1 MNAGGRL
8 RSRSRGRLVLL
19 LTVMVG
25 VVSLGSAATAV
36 ADPTSQTFTGSLPAG
51 TVKTK
56 AHSFNVTQTGPITVT
71 LDWTTTTANFDVFL
85 VSPAGVDVA
94 KAVSTTA
101 RPETLT
107 YNATTTGSYKIRVRA
122 TTGSSS
128 YSAKV
133 DYQVVPGGGGGG
145 KATFVKSI
153 GFNGPAGLYA
163 YGMDFD
169 PSDNTILVADYWNYR
184 VWRYTTAGV
193 KIGTVSKPA
202 PGGALGGITA
212 PYDVEAD
219 PSDPAGGG
227 ASLWVADQG
236 SSRIVQFDH
245 AGNWMMTIGAGGS
258 PGANYPFGC
267 GAGKMQIPTHIL
279 VTEQPGHLIYVS
291 DPRCRNV
298 YIFDHSGAFQ
308 GQLDWTGSGVGTPVP
323 RGIAETAD
331 GVIIVA
337 EFNSRKLFFFDPAT
351 RKIIGS
357 TAAQSD
363 MNDVRGIDVDKTN
376 RFVYTVGAFWN
387 RVYQFQY
394 NATISRTGTPS
405 TIVGRFVNEWRN
417 MDGGNHATGHQGFD
431 SIRFPAVD
439 NAGNVYVGET
449 WGCDGPP
456 NCASPYGY
464 GVEKFAPGDITAKP
478 NCSVAPGQAQT
489 TCAGATRLNSWATGP
504 QPPPRGGF
512 NQQNGIGIDPT
523 NNNLYVV
530 DTFEQRVQQ
539 FDTAQACVS
548 GNCPGWIRQ
557 WGSRDPASPG
567 SEGFGYPRALT
578 FAAGNVWVGDNNN
591 AIVTFDP
598 SGNFVHRYGSQGAAP
613 GQFKGGVQGVRVE
626 GGRVYATDV
635 AGCRL
640 QIFDQA
646 ALLATPSG
654 LTPIRNYGGC
664 GTAVGQMSAPRGIA
678 VDAANNFVY
687 VAETGT
693 SRITRWNTSTAAGA
707 PATFKPV
714 CAGKAIAQPW
724 GLTWNPTGAKEWIYI
739 GDVKNAR
746 IVRWNPTTNACD
758 VVVTQADMPAGRQFL
773 GSNFIEFDNTGKMYV
788 SDNSR
793 TIYVFT
799 LT

>member
-1 MNAGGRL
+1 MNAGHGLL
-8 RSRSRGRLVLL
+8 RSRSRTRLALFL
-19 LTVMVG
+19 G
-25 VVSLGSAATAV
+25 VVFGVMSLGSAATAI
-36 ADPTSQTFTGSLPAG
+36 ADPTSQTFSGTLPAG
-51 TVKTK
+51 TAKAKTH
-56 AHSFNVTQTGPITVT
+56 AFNVTQTGQITVI
-71 LDWTTTTANFDVFL
+71 LDWTTASANFDVFL
-85 VSPAGVDVA
+85 VQPAGGDVA
-94 KAVSTTA
+94 RAVSTTT
-101 RPETLT
+101 RPETIT
-107 YNATTTGSYKIRVRA
+107 FNATTTGSWKIRVRA
-122 TTGSSS
+122 TTGSSA
-128 YSAKV
+128 YTAKV
-133 DYQVVPGGGGGG
+133 DYQVTPGGGGGG

-169 PSDNTILVADYWNYR
+169 PTDNTILVADYWNYR

-219 PSDPAGGG
+219 PSEQAGGG

-279 VTEQPGHLIYVS
+279 VSDEPGNLIYVS

-298 YIFDHSGAFQ
+298 YIFDHAGAFK
-308 GQLDWTGSGVGTPVP
+308 GQLDWTGAGVGTPVP
-323 RGIAETAD
+323 RGVAETAD
-331 GVIIVA
+331 GRIIVA

-351 RKIIGS
+351 KKIIGS
-357 TAAQSD
+357 TPAQSD

-394 NATISRTGTPS
+394 DASIPS
-405 TIVGRFVNEWRN
+405 TGGPGSIVGRFVNEWRN
-417 MDGGNHATGHQGFD
+417 TDGGNHASGPQPLD

-456 NCASPYGY
+456 NCTQPTGY
-464 GVEKFAPGDITAKP
+464 GVEKFTP
-478 NCSVAPGQAQT
+478 NNVAGTTCNIAPGQAQA
-489 TCAGATRLNSWATGP
+489 TCAGATRVAWSQGP

-512 NQQNGIGIDPT
+512 NQQNGIGINPI
-523 NNNLYVV
+523 NNDLYVV

-539 FDTAQACVS
+539 FNTGMACTGDGS
-548 GNCPGWIRQ
+548 CPGWIRQ

-578 FAAGNVWVGDNNN
+578 FADGNVWVGDNNN
-591 AIVTFDP
+591 AIVTFDA
-598 SGNFVHRYGSQGAAP
+598 SGNFVHRYGSQGAAA

-626 GGRVYATDV
+626 GDKVYATDV

-640 QIFDQA
+640 QVFDKA
-646 ALLATPSG
+646 ALLATSSG
-654 LTPIRNYGGC
+654 LGPLENLGTC
-664 GTAVGQMSAPRGIA
+664 GTGVNQMSAPRGIA
-678 VDAANNFVY
+678 VDGSVVY

-693 SRITRWNTSTAAGA
+693 SRISKWNL
-707 PATFKPV
+707 ATNSATTIKPT
-714 CAGKAIAQPW
+714 CGGKALAQPW
-724 GLTWNPTGAKEWIYI
+724 GLTWGPGAKTWIYI

-746 IVRWNPTTNACD
+746 VVRWNPATNVCE
-758 VVVTQADMPAGRQFL
+758 VVVTQADMPAGRSFL
-773 GSNFIEFDNTGKMYV
+773 GSNFIEFDNTGRMYV

-799 LT
+799 LTP